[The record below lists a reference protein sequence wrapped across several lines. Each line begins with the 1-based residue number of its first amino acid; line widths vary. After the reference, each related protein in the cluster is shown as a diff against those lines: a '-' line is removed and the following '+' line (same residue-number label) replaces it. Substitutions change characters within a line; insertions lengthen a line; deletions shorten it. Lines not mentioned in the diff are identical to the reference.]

1 MNRVSFEFFPPKT
14 PEGRT
19 RLIEAAT
26 ELDSFAPR
34 FVSVTY
40 GAGGTD
46 RDRTLLTLT
55 ELAQTIGA
63 PIAGHLTTVGA
74 TKQEIDQTIDAYR
87 EVGINH
93 IVAVRGDTPANEPS
107 PANPDDHHQ
116 TALDL
121 IQAIRTRADG
131 EHFEI
136 SVAAYPEVHPRAA
149 SAQADLDVLA
159 VKVDAGANQAITQYS
174 FDPEIFLRFRER
186 VTGAG
191 IACNLVPGI
200 MPITNFA
207 SVQRFSAR
215 CGATIPPWLV
225 EAFDGLD
232 DDPEASHRVAADITV
247 EYCQRLE
254 AEGVTD
260 FHFYTMNRSPL
271 TAAACRALEVQSG
284 PASASRPTIAAPV
297 SSPTPE
303 HTAPGPRPSCRAAL
317 TEAMAERIL
326 VIDGAMGTSIQ
337 DLALD
342 EADFRST
349 RFPDHPIDLAGNH
362 DLLSLTRPD
371 IVADIHRSFL
381 TAGADLI
388 ITNTFT
394 ATTIA
399 QADYGLED
407 QVGEMNRESARLA
420 RQVADEF
427 TAATPDQPRY
437 VIGSLGPTNRTASI
451 SPDVND
457 PAHRDIDFAQLVTAY
472 GQAIE
477 ALVEGGVDLLMVETV
492 FDTLNAKAAI
502 YAYLTFT
509 ERTGLD
515 VPLMISGTITDRSGR
530 TLSGQTTEAFWNSV
544 RHARPI
550 SVGLNCALGP
560 DELKPHLAELSAVAG
575 VPVSLHPN
583 AGLPNELG
591 LYDETPEH
599 MGAVIAT
606 MAKAG
611 TLNLAGGC
619 CGTTPAHIA
628 AIASAV
634 AGAQPR
640 PIPTIEP
647 ATRLSGL
654 EPMTIDAD
662 SLLVNVGERTNVTGS
677 ARFAKLIKADDYDTA
692 VSVARDQV
700 DNGAQIIDINMDEG
714 MLDSEAAMVRY
725 LRLIGSEPDISRVP
739 IMIDS
744 SKWSVIEAG
753 LQSVQGKAV
762 VNSISL
768 KEGEEP
774 FLAQARAAQLYG
786 AAVVIM
792 AFDETGQAETLEHKV
807 AVCRRAHDLLVER
820 LDFAPEDII
829 FDPNVFAVATGIE
842 AHADY
847 GRAFIEAT
855 RQLSSELAPA
865 KVSGGLSN
873 LSFSF
878 RGNNPLRE
886 AMHAVFL
893 YHAVKAGL
901 GLAIV
906 NAGRLPIY
914 EDVPADLRQRIEDV
928 LFNTRP
934 DATERLIEVASEAK
948 SSTEAAGADLSW
960 REGSATERL
969 AHSLVHGI
977 DEFIVED
984 TEEARQD
991 HAQALEVIEGP
1002 LMDGMNTVGDLF
1014 GAGKMFLPQVV
1025 KSARV
1030 MKKAVAHLEP
1040 YLAAEGGES
1049 RNAGRVVLATAKGDV
1064 HDIGKNIVGVVLRC
1078 NNFEVTDLGVM
1089 VKPETI
1095 LATANEIEADV
1106 VGVSGLI
1113 TPSLDE
1119 MVRVATEMEADEF
1132 DTPLLLGG
1140 ATTSEIHTAVK
1151 VDPAYTGPVVHVS
1164 DASRAVGVVT
1174 RLLSESGSDYRR
1186 EVAERYEQLRQAR
1199 SVATLPLRSLDEAR
1213 ANRLAIDWS
1222 QAVPVEPSFLGV
1234 RALDDIKLQT
1244 LRDYID
1250 WTPFFRAWDLTGTY
1264 PKILKDQSV
1273 GEAARAVFADG
1284 QELLDQII
1292 NEELLE
1298 ATAVVGFWPAASIGD
1313 DITLFADGSRS
1324 ERLATVHTLR
1334 QQVKHGDDRPNFAL
1348 ADFIAPEHTGVA
1360 DHIGAFAVS
1369 TGHGVEALAARF
1381 EAEHDDYRA
1390 ILVKALADRLA
1401 EACAEYLHERVR
1413 RQLWGYEQRQYTND
1427 ELIRER
1433 YQGIRPA
1440 PGYPACPDHTE
1451 KRTIF
1456 ELLDVEN
1463 RIGVSLTES
1472 CAMTPAASVSGL
1484 YFAHPES
1491 RYFGVRRIGDD
1502 QIVDYAARKGLDIDE
1517 VRRWL
1522 APVVSG

>member
-1 MNRVSFEFFPPKT
+1 MTSVSFEFFPPQT
-14 PEGRT
+14 PEGRA
-19 RLIEAAT
+19 RLIDVAT
-26 ELDSFAPR
+26 ELNGFEPS

-40 GAGGTD
+40 GAGGTS
-46 RDRTLLTLT
+46 RDRTLLALT
-55 ELAQTIGA
+55 GLAQSITV

-87 EVGINH
+87 AMGINH
-93 IVAVRGDTPANEPS
+93 IVTLRGDPPADTPA
-107 PANPDDHHQ
+107 PANPGDHHES
-116 TALDL
+116 ALDL
-121 IQAIRTRADG
+121 VRAIRARSDG
-131 EHFEI
+131 PSFEI
-136 SVAAYPEVHPRAA
+136 SVAAYPEVHPKAA
-149 SAQADLDVLA
+149 SSRADLDFLKA
-159 VKVDAGANQAITQYS
+159 KIDAGANRAITQYS
-174 FDPEIFLRFRER
+174 FDPDTFLRFRQH
-186 VTGAG
+186 VTEAG
-191 IACNLVPGI
+191 IACDLVPGV

-207 SVQRFSAR
+207 SIQRFSAR
-215 CGATIPPWLV
+215 CGATIPSWLA
-225 EAFDGLD
+225 EAFEGLD
-232 DDPEASHRVAADITV
+232 DDPEASHQVAADITV

-271 TAAACRALEVQSG
+271 TATACQAL
-284 PASASRPTIAAPV
+284 R
-297 SSPTPE
+297 SPTEPISIGSPNLM
-303 HTAPGPRPSCRAAL
+303 TAVASPSPLPPDPQARPSCRTAL

-337 DLALD
+337 DLDLD
-342 EADFRST
+342 EAAFRGT
-349 RFPDHPIDLAGNH
+349 RFEDHPVELKGNY
-362 DLLSLTRPD
+362 DVLSLTNPD
-371 IVADIHRSFL
+371 IIADVHRSFL
-381 TAGADLI
+381 AAGADLI
-388 ITNTFT
+388 ITNSFS
-394 ATTIA
+394 ATTVA
-399 QADYGLED
+399 QADYELAD
-407 QVGEMNRESARLA
+407 LAAEMNLEAARLA
-420 RQVADEF
+420 RRVADEF
-427 TAATPDQPRY
+427 TATTPDKPRY
-437 VIGSLGPTNRTASI
+437 VVGALGPTNRTTSI

-457 PAHRDIDFAQLVTAY
+457 PARRDIEFTQLVTAY
-472 GQAIE
+472 GEAIE
-477 ALVEGGVDLLMVETV
+477 ALVEGGVDLLMIETI

-544 RHARPI
+544 RHAKPL

-560 DELKPHLAELSAVAG
+560 DELKPHLAELSTVAG
-575 VPVSLHPN
+575 VPVSVHPN

-619 CGTTPAHIA
+619 CGTRPAHIA
-628 AIASAV
+628 AIAVAV
-634 AGAQPR
+634 AGADPR
-640 PIPTIEP
+640 TIPTIEP

-677 ARFAKLIKADDYDTA
+677 ARFAKLIKAGDYDTA

-700 DNGAQIIDINMDEG
+700 DNGAQIIDVNMDEG

-739 IMIDS
+739 VMIDS

-762 VNSISL
+762 INSISL

-774 FLAQARAAQLYG
+774 FLAQARAAKLYG

-792 AFDETGQAETLEHKV
+792 AFDETGQADTLEHKV

-829 FDPNVFAVATGIE
+829 FDPNIFAVATGIE

-855 RQLSSELAPA
+855 RQLTTELAPA

-893 YHAVKAGL
+893 YHAVNAGL

-914 EDVPADLRQRIEDV
+914 GDVPTDLRQRIEDV
-928 LFNTRP
+928 LFNSRP

-948 SSTEAAGADLSW
+948 KSTEAAGADLRW
-960 REGSATERL
+960 REGSPTERL
-969 AHSLVHGI
+969 VHSLVHGI

-984 TEEARQD
+984 TVEARRAQD
-991 HAQALEVIEGP
+991 QSLQVIEGP

-1040 YLAAEGGES
+1040 FLAEEGGEN
-1049 RNAGRVVLATAKGDV
+1049 RTAGQVVLATAKGDV

-1095 LATANEIEADV
+1095 LEKAAEIDADV

-1119 MVRVATEMEADEF
+1119 MVRVASEMEADGF
-1132 DTPLLLGG
+1132 DTPLLIGG

-1151 VDPAYTGPVVHVS
+1151 VDPAYRGPVVHVS

-1174 RLLSESGSDYRR
+1174 KLLSGTGENYQH
-1186 EVAERYEQLRQAR
+1186 EVAERYEQLRRAR
-1199 SVATLPLRSLDEAR
+1199 SVATQPLRSLDEAR
-1213 ANRLAIDWS
+1213 ANRLDIDWNR
-1222 QAVPVEPSFLGV
+1222 AVPVKPSFLGV
-1234 RALDDIKLQT
+1234 RTLDDIKLQT

-1264 PKILKDQSV
+1264 PKILKDQTT
-1273 GEAARAVFADG
+1273 GEAARSVFTDG

-1292 NEELLE
+1292 TEELLE
-1298 ATAVVGFWPAASIGD
+1298 ATAVIGFWPAASTGD
-1313 DITLFADGSRS
+1313 DITLFADSTRAQGV
-1324 ERLATVHTLR
+1324 ATLHTLR
-1334 QQVKHGDDRPNFAL
+1334 QQVTHGDDRPNFAL
-1348 ADFIAPEHTGVA
+1348 ADFIAPDHTGV
-1360 DHIGAFAVS
+1360 DDYIGAFAVS
-1369 TGHGVEALAARF
+1369 TGHGVETLAARF

-1390 ILVKALADRLA
+1390 IMVKALADRLA
-1401 EACAEYLHERVR
+1401 EACAEYLHQRVR
-1413 RQLWGYEQRQYTND
+1413 RQLWGYENRHYTND

-1456 ELLDVEN
+1456 ELLDVETE
-1463 RIGVSLTES
+1463 IGVSLTES

-1484 YFAHPES
+1484 YFSHPES

-1502 QIVDYAARKGLDIDE
+1502 QVVDYATRKGLDVDE

-1522 APVVSG
+1522 APVISN